1 MSNVCFDSHP
11 SVRTYKMEGVLY
23 SCMHALKACICRRIL
38 LFMWYVHVSM
48 CCVHYVCICMS
59 AWERLNIY
67 ISVSSYIYI
76 YIYIYSQKHS
86 PVSNIFWLIL
96 LFPCLL
102 CESQT
107 SLLKKQNWEAWKAS
121 LRVLGKGSKEAA
133 VLVEGRQGFWVK
145 RWCCRCGESVCIVG
159 SLHSSVYVCVCI
171 VCVWYGHS
179 ICISVCPSCE
189 CLCWCD
195 RNAYWCGMLHAWGE
209 GDATCW
215 ILMVMVC
222 SKDLG
227 VLFLLHMRFGP
238 SSVHMYRRSTCDG
251 VRFYLHRQ

>member
-1 MSNVCFDSHP
+1 MCV
-11 SVRTYKMEGVLY
+11 
-23 SCMHALKACICRRIL
+23 
-38 LFMWYVHVSM
+38 

-67 ISVSSYIYI
+67 ISVSSNIYI
-76 YIYIYSQKHS
+76 YILKAFS

-96 LFPCLL
+96 LFPLPFV

-107 SLLKKQNWEAWKAS
+107 SLSKKQNWESS
-121 LRVLGKGSKEAA
+121 LRVWGKGSKEAA

-159 SLHSSVYVCVCI
+159 SLRASVYVCVCVYSLWVI
-171 VCVWYGHS
+171 WTLREYIYTC
-179 ICISVCPSCE
+179 
-189 CLCWCD
+189 
-195 RNAYWCGMLHAWGE
+195 WCGMLHAWGE

-227 VLFLLHMRFGP
+227 VLFLLHMRFGS